1 MAFWQELIIQVIAV
15 ALTTLTVIA
24 LFFSLVV
31 KPFLNRK
38 VDEIRLI
45 SVQIDE
51 KIREGVRSGVMQGLA
66 EAPENTVRESTRAF
80 LRMGSGLMENG
91 LSSFLGGAE
100 ALKPSG
106 AGGTRPR

>member
-100 ALKPSG
+100 ASKPSG